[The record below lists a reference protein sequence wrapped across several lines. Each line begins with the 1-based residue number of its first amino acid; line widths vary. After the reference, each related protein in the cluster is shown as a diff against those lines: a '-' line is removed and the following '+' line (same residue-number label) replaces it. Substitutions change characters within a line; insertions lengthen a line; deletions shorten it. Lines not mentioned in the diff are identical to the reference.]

1 MSDQAL
7 YRKYRSATFTEVVG
21 QEHVVRTLTSAI
33 SSGRIS
39 HAYLFTGPRGVGK
52 TSVARLLARS
62 LNCDG
67 DPKPCNQCA
76 NCRASINSS
85 LDIVEI
91 DAASNRS
98 IDSVRDLREKVALAP
113 SGGRYKIYII
123 DEVHMLTTEAFNALL
138 KTLEEPPAHAVFV
151 LATTEAHK
159 VPETIVS
166 RTQRFNFKPIGQPDL
181 IQHLTAIAKSE
192 NIQVEPAAIEIIATA
207 SRGGFRDAISLLDQL
222 AAGSSD
228 PITAETVRNLL
239 GYTSTEEITAL
250 AKTIAAGQAP
260 EAIAIVTRLAAAGHQ
275 PGQVVQQLTEFWR
288 TVLLSAAGAIT
299 GSDPAIQELAS
310 TLPATRIAEIIEKL
324 LEVNRSHWPQLALEA
339 AVVKLCAPAEMVVA
353 ERSTP
358 VKRQSKPASADPGAE
373 GNAPERAGAPRVANS
388 PVPETRPSASVA
400 NGELPPATNT
410 SGNLDANLWPKVLVI
425 LKSKNNSLCALLQ
438 MYPIDFSSE
447 EVTIK
452 PRFNFHRDLFLKPAN
467 RTLIEAAA
475 AKVYGRPVK
484 VSARTEETGSA
495 KKRPK
500 PDPTAELVSSALEI
514 LGGEI
519 VE

>member
-62 LNCDG
+62 LNCTG
-67 DPKPCNQCA
+67 QTKPCNECA
-76 NCRASINSS
+76 NCGASINSS

-113 SGGRYKIYII
+113 TAGKYKIYII

-159 VPETIVS
+159 VPETIIS
-166 RTQRFNFKPIGQPDL
+166 RTQRFNFKPIGTPDL
-181 IQHLTAIAKSE
+181 INHLTAIAKSE
-192 NIQVEPAAIEIIATA
+192 NIQIEPAAVEIIATA

-222 AAGSSD
+222 ATGSTTT
-228 PITAETVRNLL
+228 ITAKTVRDLL

-250 AKTIAAGQAP
+250 AKALSASNAT
-260 EAIAIVTRLAAAGHQ
+260 EAVAVVTRLAAAGHQ

-288 TVLLSAAGAIT
+288 AVLLTAAGA
-299 GSDPAIQELAS
+299 GASPDPAVSQLA
-310 TLPATRIAEIIEKL
+310 TALTPARIADIIEKL

-339 AVVKLCAPAEMVVA
+339 AVVKLCAPTEAPT
-353 ERSTP
+353 TP
-358 VKRQSKPASADPGAE
+358 VKRPAKTTSATEHATE
-373 GNAPERAGAPRVANS
+373 GNSPERAVAPKVTGS
-388 PVPETRPSASVA
+388 TEETRTSPPVAS
-400 NGELPPATNT
+400 GELPAAADP
-410 SGNLDANLWPKVLVI
+410 SGNLNPDLWPKVLVI
-425 LKSKNNSLCALLQ
+425 LKSKNNSLGALLQ
-438 MYPIDFSSE
+438 MYPIDFTGE

-475 AKVYGRPVK
+475 SKVYGRPVK
-484 VSARTEETGSA
+484 VHARTEETPGA
-495 KKRPK
+495 KRQPK
-500 PDPTAELVSSALEI
+500 LDPSAELVSSALEI

>member
-21 QEHVVRTLTSAI
+21 QEHVVKTLTSAI
-33 SSGRIS
+33 TSGRIS

-62 LNCDG
+62 LNCTG
-67 DPKPCNQCA
+67 QAKPCNDCV

-98 IDSVRDLREKVALAP
+98 IDSVRDLREKIALAP
-113 SGGRYKIYII
+113 TAGKYKIYII

-159 VPETIVS
+159 VPETIIS
-166 RTQRFNFKPIGQPDL
+166 RTQRFNFRPIGTPDL
-181 IQHLTAIAKSE
+181 VTHLSQIAKSE
-192 NIQVEPAAIEIIATA
+192 NIQIDTDAIDIIATA

-222 AAGSSD
+222 SAGKE
-228 PITAETVRNLL
+228 PITADTVRALL
-239 GYTSTEEITAL
+239 GYTSAEEITAL
-250 AKTIAAGQAP
+250 AGALAAADTTRAVQ
-260 EAIAIVTRLAAAGHQ
+260 IVTRLFAAGHQ
-275 PGQVVQQLTEFWR
+275 PGQVVQQLTEYWR
-288 TVLLSAAGAIT
+288 TVLLAAVSAGDTTDPDISQLAG
-299 GSDPAIQELAS
+299 Q
-310 TLPATRIAEIIEKL
+310 LPPSRIAAIIEKL
-324 LEVNRSHWPQLALEA
+324 LEVGRSHWPQLALET
-339 AVVKLCAPAEMVVA
+339 AVVQLCAPA
-353 ERSTP
+353 TP
-358 VKRQSKPASADPGAE
+358 
-373 GNAPERAGAPRVANS
+373 
-388 PVPETRPSASVA
+388 PVQ
-400 NGELPPATNT
+400 PPATRAAKNDSPQPGGAGSDT
-410 SGNLDANLWPKVLVI
+410 DHHEDPDGVRRREEGLPAAAKSNPTATKGEPTVAASGSQLDPNLWPKVLVI

-438 MYPIDFSSE
+438 MYPIDFGSE

-452 PRFNFHRDLFLKPAN
+452 PRFNFHRDLFLKPLN
-467 RTLIEAAA
+467 RTSIEAAA
-475 AKVYGRPVK
+475 TKVYGRPVR
-484 VSARTEETGSA
+484 VFARTEEATG
-495 KKRPK
+495 KKRPPK
-500 PDPTAELVSSALEI
+500 TDPTSELVSSALEI